1 MKKHLFTVLKWTV
14 IIIALFKLTEL
25 SFWLLNLKD
34 TIGNIVGLLLIV
46 TIATVIVTYTITTI
60 KDILKQIKNLD

>member
-1 MKKHLFTVLKWTV
+1 MKKHLFTVLKWAV
-14 IIIALFKLTEL
+14 IIIALFKLIEL

-46 TIATVIVTYTITTI
+46 TIATVIVTYTITSI
-60 KDILKQIKNLD
+60 KDIIKQIKNLD

>member
-1 MKKHLFTVLKWTV
+1 MKKHLFTVLKWAV

-46 TIATVIVTYTITTI
+46 TIATVIVTYTITTV

>member
-14 IIIALFKLTEL
+14 IIIALFKLIEL

-46 TIATVIVTYTITTI
+46 TIATVIVTYTITSI
-60 KDILKQIKNLD
+60 KDIIKQIKNLD